1 MAAER
6 VLVVDDEPGVR
17 QTLAAILADEGYAVS
32 AVGSGEEGIE
42 AVRDAPYDAVLL
54 DVWLPGIDGL
64 ETLRRLKD
72 AHVDAQVVMISGH
85 GTVETAVRATKL
97 GAFDF
102 VEKPLSLEKTLVVV
116 RNALRQRSLERRNR
130 SLVAQIV
137 RDTEIVGGS
146 RHAERLRSEV
156 EAAGRSGAAV
166 WIAGETG
173 TGRERAARRIHSIG
187 TRGGQPFVPVP
198 CASLVGEQGAEV
210 LFGSTSDR
218 RGLVALASGGTLF
231 LEEADRLP
239 EALARRLASELAHG
253 AGTDV
258 RPMAST
264 RPDAGAVDPDLAHLL
279 DVIRIRTVPLRERR
293 EDIPEIVYR
302 FARDLCR
309 EYGTPERSFTA
320 DALAALQSHAWPG
333 NLRELRNV
341 LERLILT
348 SAADPVTRLD
358 LPPPVGAAEA
368 ESEDLYAD
376 FRSLAEG
383 TATFERHFLR
393 RTLASCGGNRDAAA
407 RRAGL
412 DPRAFEEKI
421 RRLGVG

>member
-17 QTLAAILADEGYAVS
+17 RTLSAILADEGYAVS
-32 AVGSGEEGIE
+32 SVGSGEEGIE
-42 AVRDAPYDAVLL
+42 ALRDAPFDAVLL

-64 ETLRRLKD
+64 ETLRRLRE

-116 RNALRQRSLERRNR
+116 RNALTQRNLERRNR

-137 RDTEIVGGS
+137 RDTEIVGS
-146 RHAERLRSEV
+146 SPHAERLRSEV
-156 EAAGRSGAAV
+156 EAAARSGAAV
-166 WIAGETG
+166 WIVGEAG

-187 TRGGQPFVPVP
+187 ARGGQPFVPVP
-198 CASLVGEQGAEV
+198 CASLVGDSGGEI
-210 LFGSTSDR
+210 LFGSGPGR
-218 RGLVALASGGTLF
+218 PGLVALASGGTLF
-231 LEEADRLP
+231 LEEVDRIP
-239 EALARRLASELAHG
+239 EALGRRLASELAHG
-253 AGTDV
+253 AGTEA

-264 RPDAGAVDPDLAHLL
+264 RPDSGPVHADLTHLL

-293 EDIPEIVYR
+293 EDIPELVRR
-302 FARDLCR
+302 FARDLFR
-309 EYGTPERSFTA
+309 EYGKVERRFAA
-320 DALAALQSHAWPG
+320 DALAALQSYAWPG

-341 LERLILT
+341 LERIIVT
-348 SAADPVTRLD
+348 SPADPVTRRD
-358 LPPPVGAAEA
+358 LPSPVGTAGA

-376 FRSLAEG
+376 FRTLAEG
-383 TATFERHFLR
+383 TAAFERHFLR
-393 RTLASCGGNRDAAA
+393 RAIASSGGDREAAA
-407 RRAGL
+407 RRIGL
-412 DPRAFEEKI
+412 ESSVLAEKL
-421 RRLGVG
+421 RRLGLD

>member
-17 QTLAAILADEGYAVS
+17 HTLSAILADEGYAVF

-72 AHVDAQVVMISGH
+72 AHVDAQVIMISGH

-102 VEKPLSLEKTLVVV
+102 VEKPLSLDKTLVVV

-130 SLVAQIV
+130 SLLAQIV

-146 RHAERLRSEV
+146 PHAERLRSEV
-156 EAAGRSGAAV
+156 EAAARSGAAV
-166 WIAGETG
+166 WIVGESG

-187 TRGGQPFVPVP
+187 VRGGQPFVPVP
-198 CASLVGEQGAEV
+198 CGSLVEDQGAEV
-210 LFGSTSDR
+210 LFGSGPER
-218 RGLVALASGGTLF
+218 RGLLALASGGTLF

-239 EALARRLASELAHG
+239 AALARRLASELAHG

-264 RPDAGAVDPDLAHLL
+264 RPDSGSIDPDLADLL

-293 EDIPEIVYR
+293 EDIPDLVR
-302 FARDLCR
+302 RLARDLCR
-309 EYGTPERSFTA
+309 EYGKPERTFTA
-320 DALAALQSHAWPG
+320 DALASLQSHAWPG

-341 LERLILT
+341 LERLIVT
-348 SAADPVTRLD
+348 SAADPVTWRD
-358 LPPPVGAAEA
+358 LPSPIGPAEA
-368 ESEDLYAD
+368 PSEDLYGD

-383 TATFERHFLR
+383 TAAFERHFLR
-393 RTLASCGGNRDAAA
+393 RALAACGGNREAAA

-412 DPRAFEEKI
+412 DPAAFEEKI
-421 RRLGVG
+421 RKLGVV

>member
-17 QTLAAILADEGYAVS
+17 RTLSEILADEGYAVS
-32 AVGSGEEGIE
+32 SVGSGEEGLE
-42 AVRDAPYDAVLL
+42 AVRDAPFDAVLL

-72 AHVDAQVVMISGH
+72 AHVDAQVIMISGH
-85 GTVETAVRATKL
+85 GTVETAVRATRL

-116 RNALRQRSLERRNR
+116 RNALRQRNLERRNR

-137 RDTEIVGGS
+137 RDTEIVGSS

-156 EAAGRSGAAV
+156 ETAARSGAAV
-166 WIAGETG
+166 WIVGEAG

-198 CASLVGEQGAEV
+198 CASLEGESGTEV
-210 LFGSTSDR
+210 LFGSGPER

-231 LEEADRLP
+231 LGEADRLP
-239 EALARRLASELAHG
+239 AALGRRLASELAHG

-293 EDIPEIVYR
+293 EDIPEMVR
-302 FARDLCR
+302 RVARDLAR
-309 EYGTPERSFTA
+309 EYGKPERSFA
-320 DALAALQSHAWPG
+320 SDALGALQSYAWPG

-341 LERLILT
+341 LERLIVT
-348 SAADPVTRLD
+348 SPADPVTRSD
-358 LPPPVGAAEA
+358 LPSPVGPAET
-368 ESEDLYAD
+368 ETEDLYSD

-383 TATFERHFLR
+383 IATFERHFLR
-393 RTLASCGGNRDAAA
+393 RALASCGGDRDAAA
-407 RRAGL
+407 RRVGL
-412 DPRAFEEKI
+412 DPAALEEKV
-421 RRLGVG
+421 RRHGLV